1 MTSARRADVDTA
13 AAPAVGAAEEG
24 AGAPGAAARN
34 PGCALHTDWLAD
46 VRVNRP
52 AAERRAASLTG
63 RRSVKRDA
71 QAAWLVK
78 AISCTDLT
86 TLNSDDTPGR
96 VRRLCGKARQPLD
109 ADFQAALGLGDRT
122 IRAGAVCVYH
132 AMVPT
137 AVAALQGSG
146 IPVAAVAAGFPHGLS
161 PLRARLV
168 EVEESVAAGASEID
182 IVISRQ
188 HVLRRDWQALYDEV
202 AAFRQACGAA
212 HVKAIL
218 GTGDLRTLRDVARAS
233 LVAMMAGADF
243 VKTSTGKESVN
254 ATLPVALVMA
264 RTVRA
269 YAEATGYRVGFKPA
283 GGISTAKDALAYQTL
298 MREELGVPWLEPGLF
313 RLGAS
318 GLLGD
323 IERQLTHFVT
333 GAYSAGHRHAL
344 A

>member
-1 MTSARRADVDTA
+1 MSHLQTPNSAEDPPLATD
-13 AAPAVGAAEEG
+13 PVGAHG
-24 AGAPGAAARN
+24 NAPRRN
-34 PGCALHTDWLAD
+34 PGCPLYLDWLSD
-46 VRVNRP
+46 VRVNRS
-52 AAERRAASLTG
+52 AAERRAAALTA
-63 RRSVKRDA
+63 RRAVKREA

-78 AISCTDLT
+78 ALTCTDLT

-109 ADFQAALGLGDRT
+109 PDLQAGLGLSGRAVQ
-122 IRAGAVCVYH
+122 AGAVCVYH
-132 AMVPT
+132 AMVAT
-137 AVAALQGSG
+137 AVDALRDSG

-161 PLRARLV
+161 PFRARLA

-188 HVLRRDWQALYDEV
+188 TVLRRDWQGLYDEI
-202 AAFRQACGAA
+202 AAFREACGDA
-212 HVKAIL
+212 HLKVIL
-218 GTGDLRTLRDVARAS
+218 GTGDLKTLHDVARAS

-243 VKTSTGKESVN
+243 VKTSTGKENVN

-269 YAEATGYRVGFKPA
+269 YAQATGYRVGFKPA

-298 MREELGVPWLEPGLF
+298 MREELGRDWLEPALF
-313 RLGAS
+313 RIGAS
-318 GLLGD
+318 GLVGD
-323 IERQLTHFVT
+323 IERQLTHFAT
-333 GAYSAGHRHAL
+333 GAYSAGHRHAM

>member
-1 MTSARRADVDTA
+1 
-13 AAPAVGAAEEG
+13 
-24 AGAPGAAARN
+24 
-34 PGCALHTDWLAD
+34 
-46 VRVNRP
+46 
-52 AAERRAASLTG
+52 
-63 RRSVKRDA
+63 
-71 QAAWLVK
+71 
-78 AISCTDLT
+78 
-86 TLNSDDTPGR
+86 
-96 VRRLCGKARQPLD
+96 
-109 ADFQAALGLGDRT
+109 
-122 IRAGAVCVYH
+122 
-132 AMVPT
+132 VPT

-212 HVKAIL
+212 HLKAIL

-298 MREELGVPWLEPGLF
+298 MREELGVPWLEPALF